1 MSDLKN
7 RLHTLGVTIPEILMP
22 SSSIRLDAWSV
33 IACDQYTQDHSY
45 WKQVEQTSKNTAS
58 IYSIIYP
65 EIYLE
70 NPDRDERIT
79 SIRQSMK
86 AYLEDGILTEGKK
99 GCVYIERS
107 TPFHPKRQGLVLAV
121 DLERYDWN
129 PAARPLIRATEG
141 TVKERLPPRMVI
153 RRDAPL
159 ETPHIILLIDDK
171 DNELLQGLE
180 QRAKNKK
187 ELYTTNLMMDAG
199 SIQGWLLDQESEWQF
214 IADQLE
220 KLANRASAAYG
231 QNSDEDPFLF
241 AVGDGNHSLAT
252 AKAVWDEYKKL
263 HSDDAGI
270 MEHPARWAL
279 VEVENI
285 YDPGIDFEPIHRIL
299 FNTGIDELESVLKD
313 LPGYSRESVSDTSTL
328 VSLVEEACEGET
340 RYGLVSREG
349 CFLVRSS
356 NTGISTELLQPLLD
370 SLVEGNT
377 GRSIDYLHGSDETI
391 RVALENA
398 QDSDRKP
405 RTGILLPPIGK
416 EDLFATVGRSGPL
429 PRKSFSMGEAVEKRF
444 YMECRKLFPLAGAE
458 S

>member
-1 MSDLKN
+1 MSDLQK
-7 RLHTLGVTIPEILMP
+7 RLQTVGISIPEILIP
-22 SSSIRLDAWSV
+22 SSSVKLDSWSV
-33 IACDQYTQDHSY
+33 IACDQYTQDRSY
-45 WKQVEQTSKNTAS
+45 WKQVEEICEDAS
-58 IYSIIYP
+58 SVYTIIFP

-70 NPDRDERIT
+70 DPGRDKRIDT
-79 SIRQSMK
+79 IRQSMK
-86 AYLEDGILTEGKK
+86 HYLEDGILAKGQK

-121 DLERYDWN
+121 DLERYDWD

-180 QRAKNKK
+180 RRAKIK
-187 ELYTTNLMMDAG
+187 ETLYSTELMMNAG
-199 SIQGWLLDQESEWQF
+199 SVHGWLLDQESDWQF
-214 IADQLE
+214 LADQLE
-220 KLANRASAAYG
+220 KLALRASTAYG
-231 QNSDEDPFLF
+231 NNSDEDPFLF

-252 AKAVWDEYKKL
+252 AKAVWDEYKKA
-263 HSDDAGI
+263 HMDDPSI
-270 MEHPARWAL
+270 MDNPARWAL

-285 YDPGIDFEPIHRIL
+285 YDDGIDFEPIHRIL

-313 LPGYSRESVSDTSTL
+313 LPGYSKESVSDTSTL

-398 QDSDRKP
+398 QDDTQEP

-444 YMECRKLFPLAGAE
+444 YMECRKLFPL